1 MKNGKKQNGFKN
13 GKNAEKNATEIK
25 GLIMSKEEF
34 NRILGTG
41 GSKNNYKELVEE
53 LKKYRDMG
61 AYAKVYSFQE
71 LAEKV
76 GCKNSDGAMRN
87 VTRHI
92 ENNYPDIVVDATVR
106 QKAKIVGFVFKK

>member
-1 MKNGKKQNGFKN
+1 MTENKKKNGFKN
-13 GKNAEKNATEIK
+13 GKNAEKKIK
-25 GLIMSKEEF
+25 GLIMTAEEF

-61 AYAKVYSFQE
+61 AYAKVYSFRE
-71 LAEKV
+71 LSELT
-76 GCKNSDGAMRN
+76 GCKASDGAMRN
-87 VTRHI
+87 LARYI
-92 ENNYPDIVVDATVR
+92 ENNYPDIIIDATVR

>member
-61 AYAKVYSFQE
+61 AYAKVYSFRE
-71 LAEKV
+71 LSELT
-76 GCKNSDGAMRN
+76 GCKASDGAARN
-87 VTRHI
+87 VQQYI
-92 ENNYPDIVVDATVR
+92 KENMQDLVKKVTVST
-106 QKAKIVGFVFKK
+106 QEKLIGFVLK